1 MDCLTASLRGSSFYK
16 LPKVLQWFSGSS
28 NFRANIMH
36 KLHLHS
42 VTDLGRYAIRNQIIA
57 A

>member
-1 MDCLTASLRGSSFYK
+1 VDAH
-16 LPKVLQWFSGSS
+16 
-28 NFRANIMH
+28 RANVMH

-42 VTDLGRYAIRNQIIA
+42 ATDLVRYAIRNQIIA